1 MLKKS
6 LGILA
11 ILALT
16 ACGSLMPTAQQTQAV
31 RIEST
36 PGMAVIYLV
45 RTRPDLSYVTAPV
58 VVGDT
63 MVGATYEGTYL
74 RIELP
79 AGRHK
84 ISGYASDNGSLTVN
98 VERDRVY
105 FIRQTVAASYR
116 SLNPESA
123 FEMIDEARAR
133 AAMVGASSAS

>member
-16 ACGSLMPTAQQTQAV
+16 ACGSLLPTAEQTQAV
-31 RIEST
+31 RIEGT

-58 VVGDT
+58 VVGDN

-74 RIELP
+74 RLELP

-84 ISGYASDNGSLTVN
+84 ITGYASDSGSLTVN
-98 VERDRVY
+98 VERDRIY

-116 SLNPESA
+116 SLSPESM
-123 FEMIDEARAR
+123 FEVIDEARAR
-133 AAMVGASSAS
+133 AAMVGASRAG

>member
-1 MLKKS
+1 MLKRS

-16 ACGSLMPTAQQTQAV
+16 SCAPFTPTAQQTQAV
-31 RIEST
+31 RIEGT

-45 RTRPDLSYVTAPV
+45 RTMPDISYVTAPV
-58 VVGDT
+58 VVGDR

-79 AGRHK
+79 PGRHK
-84 ISGYASDNGSLTVN
+84 VSGYASDNGSLTVN

-105 FIRQTVAASYR
+105 FIRHTVSAAYR
-116 SLNPESA
+116 SINPEST
-123 FEMIDEARAR
+123 FQMIDEARAR